1 MNRRPSGVTL
11 SAVVLGIFD
20 IFLLIAGLIYVMI
33 AFVFA
38 RSPGLPAASVPNG
51 APPPQQLV
59 VGMMAFFA
67 LFALLCAA
75 WGISTFVGLL
85 RMRNWA
91 RISIMIIGGCLAA
104 LSLFE
109 LFFCILVQIMI
120 KTGGLPQNANS
131 ANLAAANPAALQVFF
146 LIGDAMCVAVAAI
159 GIWWIVYFAKQKTRA
174 AFESVALQPA
184 LSSTAQ
190 LNPATPITDFSVA
203 QPVEPAQPVPVQHVV
218 PVPAPEAIPEA
229 PTRPISMTI
238 VAVLCFLGCA
248 SLALCCLLP
257 YPQFFF
263 GVQVSE
269 ASKYVLLI
277 AMSVFYALAGFGLLR
292 RMYFG
297 WLLAV
302 GMNLLGLLNM
312 LTFLSPSVRERYMA
326 FMQTLSQSAAPP
338 MPSAAQ
344 ASAQIFQ
351 QQLMAQMMFPVFAVC
366 GLFILFILALLW
378 RARWWYKSTE

>member
-33 AFVFA
+33 GFVFA
-38 RSPGLPAASVPNG
+38 RSPGFPAPSVANG
-51 APPPQQLV
+51 APPSQQLV
-59 VGMMAFFA
+59 VGMIAIFA

-109 LFFCILVQIMI
+109 LFCCVLVQIMI

-131 ANLAAANPAALQVFF
+131 ANLAAINPAALQGFF
-146 LIGDAMCVAVAAI
+146 LIGDGMCVAVAAI

-174 AFESVALQPA
+174 AFESVTLQPA

-190 LNPATPITDFSVA
+190 LNPATPIIDFSVA
-203 QPVEPAQPVPVQHVV
+203 QPLESAQPVPVQ
-218 PVPAPEAIPEA
+218 PAALVPAPEAIPEA

-238 VAVLCFLGCA
+238 VAALSFLGCV
-248 SLALCCLLP
+248 SLAFCCLLP
-257 YPQFFF
+257 YPQFMF
-263 GVQVSE
+263 GVQIGG
-269 ASKYVLLI
+269 ASKYALLTAIAVL
-277 AMSVFYALAGFGLLR
+277 YALAGFGLL
-292 RMYFG
+292 
-297 WLLAV
+297 
-302 GMNLLGLLNM
+302 NM
-312 LTFLSPSVRERYMA
+312 LAFASPSVRGRYMA
-326 FMQTLSQSAAPP
+326 FEQSIAQSAAPP

-344 ASAQIFQ
+344 ASVQILQ
-351 QQLMAQMMFPVFAVC
+351 QQLMTRMMFPTFAVC
-366 GLFILFILALLW
+366 GLFILFILVLLW
-378 RARWWYKSTE
+378 RARWWYKSSN